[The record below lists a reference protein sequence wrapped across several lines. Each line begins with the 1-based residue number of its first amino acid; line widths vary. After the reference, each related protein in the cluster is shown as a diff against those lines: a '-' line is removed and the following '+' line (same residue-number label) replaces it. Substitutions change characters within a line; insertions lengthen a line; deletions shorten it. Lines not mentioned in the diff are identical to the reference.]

1 MISIS
6 SLPTAPL
13 FAPMPLSH
21 GQPLPNRF
29 ALAPLTNTQS
39 NADGTLSAD
48 KHRWLTMRACGG
60 FGMTMTAAANVQ
72 PAGQGYVGQL
82 GAFDDRHLPGLTRL
96 ATDIRSA
103 GSIACLQLAHS
114 GKQALDRAR
123 RVGPS
128 DDAES
133 GTRGLTDHE
142 IEALID
148 DFVAAASRGQQAGF
162 DGVEIH
168 AAHGF
173 LPTQFLSPEVSRRTD
188 RWGGSL
194 ENRARSIF
202 AILTGIRARCRPD
215 SQLGLRLSPERFGF
229 RLAKVRE
236 VAQQAMR
243 SGLID
248 WLDLSIWDVTKEPE
262 DPAFEGRS
270 LMSWFT
276 ELDRAGTRIGVAGK
290 IMGAQIAARCLEQGD
305 DFVLIGRGA
314 VLAHD
319 FPERIRADADQRSPS
334 LPVGASFL
342 SAQGLGEAFIDYLRP
357 FPSFV
362 ADEGGTT
369 LAEQRE

>member
-1 MISIS
+1 MISTS

-21 GQPLPNRF
+21 GQPLSNRF
-29 ALAPLTNTQS
+29 VLAPLINTQS
-39 NADGTLSAD
+39 NADGTLLAD
-48 KHRWLTMRACGG
+48 EHRWLTTRACGG
-60 FGMTMTAAANVQ
+60 FGMTMPAAATVQ

-96 ATDIRSA
+96 ATDIRAA

-123 RVGPS
+123 QVGPS

-148 DFVAAASRGQQAGF
+148 DFTAAALRGQQAGF

-173 LPTQFLSPEVSRRTD
+173 LLTQFLSPEVSRRTD

-202 AILTGIRARCRPD
+202 AILAGI
-215 SQLGLRLSPERFGF
+215 
-229 RLAKVRE
+229 
-236 VAQQAMR
+236 
-243 SGLID
+243 
-248 WLDLSIWDVTKEPE
+248 
-262 DPAFEGRS
+262 
-270 LMSWFT
+270 
-276 ELDRAGTRIGVAGK
+276 RIGVAGK
-290 IMGAQIAARCLEQGD
+290 IMGAQIAARCLEQGA
-305 DFVLIGRGA
+305 DFVLIGARCGA
-314 VLAHD
+314 G
-319 FPERIRADADQRSPS
+319 P
-334 LPVGASFL
+334 
-342 SAQGLGEAFIDYLRP
+342 
-357 FPSFV
+357 
-362 ADEGGTT
+362 
-369 LAEQRE
+369 